1 MDSIDISD
9 LPEPFAEAVKAVAET
24 FRRQLA
30 VKGDELGEGPKK
42 PPVEL
47 PLWPLGVIDGA
58 VIGNLSREEIYD
70 DRA

>member
-30 VKGDELGEGPKK
+30 VKGDMSKK
-42 PPVEL
+42 TPVEL
-47 PLWPLGVIDGA
+47 PLWPLGVC
-58 VIGNLSREEIYD
+58 GNLTREEIYD
-70 DRA
+70 DDRL

>member
-1 MDSIDISD
+1 MESIDVSD

-30 VKGDELGEGPKK
+30 GKGEDPGKEASPGNKLT
-42 PPVEL
+42 VC
-47 PLWPLGVIDGA
+47 DGA